1 MKVTQSCL
9 TLCDSMDCSPPGSSV
24 RGILQVRILQW
35 VSISTSKGSS
45 PPRDQTQV
53 SCIVGRFVTVCT
65 TRKALCHR
73 VWPKKK
79 KIELENKRFNKK
91 RNRKTKLSV
100 VLYLG
105 SLSIFFTP
113 FLPNSKLSGPD
124 LPESRF

>member
-1 MKVTQSCL
+1 MAEDEMVGWHHQL
-9 TLCDSMDCSPPGSSV
+9 NGHEFEQHHQESPMPQGV
-24 RGILQVRILQW
+24 
-35 VSISTSKGSS
+35 
-45 PPRDQTQV
+45 
-53 SCIVGRFVTVCT
+53 
-65 TRKALCHR
+65 A
-73 VWPKKK
+73 KKK
-79 KIELENKRFNKK
+79 KIERENKRFNKK